1 MMTKAQL
8 KQLPMIQA
16 HAKNGNLDAAAR
28 GLSAM
33 YRAAMSNSSRG
44 AIMAAAY
51 ELKISTN
58 PEFII

>member
-1 MMTKAQL
+1 MNKSQL
-8 KQLPMIQA
+8 KQFEMIKA
-16 HAKNGNLDAAAR
+16 HAMTGNLDAAAR

-44 AIMAAAY
+44 AIMAAAF
-51 ELKISTN
+51 ELKLSNN

>member
-1 MMTKAQL
+1 MNKSQL
-8 KQLPMIQA
+8 KQYEMIKA
-16 HAKNGNLDAAAR
+16 HAMTGNLDAAAR

-44 AIMAAAY
+44 AIMAAAF
-51 ELKISTN
+51 ELKLSSN

>member
-1 MMTKAQL
+1 MNKSQL
-8 KQLPMIQA
+8 KQYEMIKA
-16 HAKNGNLDAAAR
+16 HAATGNLDAAAR

-44 AIMAAAY
+44 AIMAAAF
-51 ELKISTN
+51 ELKLSSN

>member
-1 MMTKAQL
+1 MNKSQL
-8 KQLPMIQA
+8 KQYAMIQA
-16 HAKNGNLDAAAR
+16 HAMTGNLDAAAR

-44 AIMAAAY
+44 AIIAAAN
-51 ELKISTN
+51 ELKIINN

>member
-1 MMTKAQL
+1 MNKNQL
-8 KQLPMIQA
+8 KQYEMIKA
-16 HAKNGNLDAAAR
+16 HAMTGNLDAAAR

-44 AIMAAAY
+44 AIMAAAF
-51 ELKISTN
+51 ELKLSNN

>member
-1 MMTKAQL
+1 MNKTQL
-8 KQLPMIQA
+8 KQFAMIQA
-16 HAKNGNLDAAAR
+16 HAMTGNVDAAAR

-44 AIMAAAY
+44 AIMAAAF
-51 ELKISTN
+51 ELKLSSN

>member
-1 MMTKAQL
+1 MNKSQL
-8 KQLPMIQA
+8 KQYEMIKA
-16 HAKNGNLDAAAR
+16 HAMTGNVDAAAR

-44 AIMAAAY
+44 AIMAAAF
-51 ELKISTN
+51 ELKLSNN

>member
-1 MMTKAQL
+1 MNKSQL
-8 KQLPMIQA
+8 KQYEMIKA
-16 HAKNGNLDAAAR
+16 HAITGNIDAAAR

-44 AIMAAAY
+44 AIMAAAF
-51 ELKISTN
+51 ELKLSNN

>member
-1 MMTKAQL
+1 MNKSQL
-8 KQLPMIQA
+8 KQFGMIQA
-16 HAKNGNLDAAAR
+16 YAMTGNLDAAAR

-44 AIMAAAY
+44 AIIAAAN
-51 ELKISTN
+51 ELKIINN

>member
-1 MMTKAQL
+1 MNKSQL
-8 KQLPMIQA
+8 KQFEMIKAYMANDMQ
-16 HAKNGNLDAAAR
+16 DTAAR

-44 AIMAAAY
+44 AIMAAAF
-51 ELKISTN
+51 ELKLSNN

>member
-1 MMTKAQL
+1 MNKSQL
-8 KQLPMIQA
+8 KQYAMIQA
-16 HAKNGNLDAAAR
+16 YAITGNLDAAAR

-44 AIMAAAY
+44 AIIAAAN
-51 ELKISTN
+51 ELKIINN

>member
-1 MMTKAQL
+1 MNKSQL
-8 KQLPMIQA
+8 KQFEMIKA
-16 HAKNGNLDAAAR
+16 HAMTGNLDAAAR

-44 AIMAAAY
+44 AIMAAAF
-51 ELKISTN
+51 ELKLSSN

>member
-1 MMTKAQL
+1 MNKSQL
-8 KQLPMIQA
+8 KQYEMIKA
-16 HAKNGNLDAAAR
+16 HATTGNLDAAAR

-44 AIMAAAY
+44 AIMAAAF
-51 ELKISTN
+51 ELKLSSN